1 MSYKKLVVDETS
13 GTPLK
18 EVNKPAFEKLDETEQ
33 PLLARSDVPAYQVD
47 FVSTEWGNVL
57 VAVQGDKSRPAIV
70 TFHDIGLNHV
80 TCFQS
85 FFNYMDMQPIL
96 KHFCVYH
103 INAIGQEQGA
113 PQLPD
118 GFQYPTMDQLSDI
131 ILAVLKHFRIQRIIG
146 FGMGAGANLLARF
159 QLSHP
164 DMVEGLVLINCVST
178 QSTWTEWAQQKL
190 SSFYLRGKGMTN
202 YTQEYL
208 LWHYF
213 GKKTMETHQDLVVQF
228 RENLAKS
235 VNPYNLS
242 LFIES
247 YIKRSDL
254 HIKREQEKTE
264 HFRATPTRTIDCDV
278 MLIAGT
284 NSPHLNDTVEMN
296 SRLNPTKATWMKM
309 SDCGGMILEEQP
321 AKLAE
326 AFKLF
331 LQGMGYVLK
340 LRPTGPAHSV
350 EPPAPRPRQTGQPS
364 PVMV

>member
-1 MSYKKLVVDETS
+1 MSYQKLVVDEVS
-13 GTPLK
+13 GTPLQ
-18 EVNKPAFEKLDETEQ
+18 EMTKPTHEKLDETEQ
-33 PLLARSDVPAYQVD
+33 PLLSSSEAPAYQVD

-57 VAVQGDKSRPAIV
+57 VAVQGEKTKPAIV

-85 FFNYMDMQPIL
+85 FFNYADMQPIL

-118 GFQYPTMDQLSDI
+118 GFQYPTMDQLADVV
-131 ILAVLKHFRIQRIIG
+131 LAVLKHFRISSVVG
-146 FGMGAGANLLARF
+146 FGMGAGANILARF
-159 QLSHP
+159 HLVHP
-164 DMVEGLVLINCVST
+164 EMVDGLVLINCVST
-178 QSTWTEWAQQKL
+178 QSTWSEWAQQKL
-190 SSFYLRGKGMTN
+190 SSYYLRGKGMTN
-202 YTQEYL
+202 YSQEYL

-235 VNPYNLS
+235 VNAFNLS
-242 LFIES
+242 LFIDA
-247 YIKRSDL
+247 YIKRTDL
-254 HIKREQEKTE
+254 NLRRELD
-264 HFRATPTRTIDCDV
+264 RTRRVTSPSFDCDSLLV
-278 MLIAGT
+278 AGA

-296 SRLNPTKATWMKM
+296 SRLNPQKATWIKL

-321 AKLAE
+321 GKLTE
-326 AFKLF
+326 AFRLF
-331 LQGMGYVLK
+331 LQGLGYVLK
-340 LRPTGPAHSV
+340 LRPSAPAHSV